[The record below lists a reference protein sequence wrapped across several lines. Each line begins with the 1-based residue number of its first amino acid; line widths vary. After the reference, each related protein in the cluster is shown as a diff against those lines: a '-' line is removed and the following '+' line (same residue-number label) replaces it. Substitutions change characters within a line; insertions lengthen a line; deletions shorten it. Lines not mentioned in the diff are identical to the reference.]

1 MKFKHAFL
9 GALSLVASMA
19 ASAATLDLGS
29 YILNY
34 DDGTALGNPTAST
47 GPGGAVSLSWS
58 LGDAVSYMNVGPNP
72 VVPVMVL
79 LPTYFI
85 TPKPG
90 FQLSGPL
97 TGFAG
102 NVIYVEL
109 FGNNTTVLK
118 LVGGKAIDGSVTG
131 IDVLFDKN
139 PIVSVPGMAEVGTFS
154 FNRVNNVGNFAS
166 FGFAGNLILAS
177 VGTTGPS
184 VGVIRSR
191 AENELKVSF
200 FATPVPVPPAA
211 WLFSSA
217 LVGLVLRRR
226 SAA

>member
-58 LGDAVSYMNVGPNP
+58 LGNAVSYLNVGPNP

-79 LPTYFI
+79 LPTYSI
-85 TPKPG
+85 TAKPG

-102 NVIYVEL
+102 NVIYAEFL
-109 FGNNTTVLK
+109 GNTTVLE
-118 LVGGKAIDGSVTG
+118 LVGGMAIDGSVTG
-131 IDVLFDKN
+131 IDVLFDKT
-139 PIVSVPGMAEVGTFS
+139 PIILVPGLTELGTFS
-154 FNRVNNVGNFAS
+154 LNPVVNVGNFAS

-184 VGVIRSR
+184 FGAIQSR
-191 AENELKVSF
+191 ARNELKVSF

>member
-58 LGDAVSYMNVGPNP
+58 LGNAVSYLNVGPNP

-79 LPTYFI
+79 LPTYSI
-85 TPKPG
+85 TAKPG

-97 TGFAG
+97 TGFTG
-102 NVIYVEL
+102 NVIYAEFL
-109 FGNNTTVLK
+109 GNTTVLE
-118 LVGGKAIDGSVTG
+118 LVGGMAIDGSVTG
-131 IDVLFDKN
+131 IDVLFDKT
-139 PIVSVPGMAEVGTFS
+139 PIVSVPGLAEVGTFS
-154 FNRVNNVGNFAS
+154 LNPVINVGNFTS

-177 VGTTGPS
+177 VGTTELSLGA
-184 VGVIRSR
+184 IQSR
-191 AENELKVSF
+191 AENELKISF

>member
-1 MKFKHAFL
+1 MEFKHAFL

-58 LGDAVSYMNVGPNP
+58 LGNAVSYLNVGPNP

-79 LPTYFI
+79 LPTYSI
-85 TPKPG
+85 TAKPG

-102 NVIYVEL
+102 NVIYDEI
-109 FGNNTTVLK
+109 FGNTTVLK
-118 LVGGKAIDGSVTG
+118 LVGGMAIDGSVTG
-131 IDVLFDKN
+131 IDVLFDKT
-139 PIVSVPGMAEVGTFS
+139 PIILVPGLTELGTFS
-154 FNRVNNVGNFAS
+154 LNPVVNVGNFAS

-177 VGTTGPS
+177 VGTTELSLGA
-184 VGVIRSR
+184 IQSR
-191 AENELKVSF
+191 AENELKISF

>member
-58 LGDAVSYMNVGPNP
+58 LGNAVSYLNVGPNP

-79 LPTYFI
+79 LPTYSI
-85 TPKPG
+85 TAKPG

-102 NVIYVEL
+102 NVIYAEFL
-109 FGNNTTVLK
+109 GNTTVLE
-118 LVGGKAIDGSVTG
+118 LVGGMAIDGSVTG
-131 IDVLFDKN
+131 IDVLFDKT
-139 PIVSVPGMAEVGTFS
+139 PIILVPGLTELGTFS
-154 FNRVNNVGNFAS
+154 LNPVVNVGNFAS